1 MKDAVRIQM
10 EDFSQDEEIR
20 ALQASSKRM
29 GGIATFLGCARDF
42 SEGREVS
49 EISFDAYGSMALSE
63 LKNLRSD
70 AIEKYGLLDARIVHR
85 IGTVKG
91 GENIVFIAAGAE
103 HRVAAL
109 KACRWMIDELKQ
121 RVPIWKKE
129 ITPQGESWVTPHPY
143 RHSRAGGIQQKT
155 FRVADKTSRLSAT
168 RIITRAPLLIQT
180 PSRYGVA
187 QEILTLTY
195 QTYAAR

>member
-1 MKDAVRIQM
+1 MKPAVRIQQ

-49 EISFDAYGSMALSE
+49 EISFDAYGTMALSE
-63 LKNLRSD
+63 LNRLRDD
-70 AIEKYGLLDARIVHR
+70 AIEKYALLDARIVHR

-109 KACRWMIDELKQ
+109 EACRWMIDELKQ

-129 ITPQGESWVTPHPY
+129 ITPQGESWVTPHP
-143 RHSRAGGIQQKT
+143 
-155 FRVADKTSRLSAT
+155 
-168 RIITRAPLLIQT
+168 
-180 PSRYGVA
+180 
-187 QEILTLTY
+187 
-195 QTYAAR
+195 